1 MVMRALRAV
10 ANEREF
16 DSEAFRQYK
25 RNEWLRMEQTRFGS
39 KRVIDSLMCPGYK
52 YSKIKSPGRISE
64 ELPAK
69 TEALFDEIFA
79 KVNDG
84 VIVLV
89 GDREESSVRKQLSEC
104 LGNFS
109 TKKAAGM
116 QSRVS
121 YQPISGAMTH
131 FADGD
136 RNAVYLAMSVAMP
149 LTLDNYALSEVTG
162 MVIEKRLTSAL
173 VGSGMYA
180 KVFWDTRITPHERYS
195 VMVVLEEVQG
205 MNIEGAEKE
214 SLSRVYKILSPEGV
228 EKVADSQLD
237 ACKQWLKNN
246 HALQMKSPQ
255 YWVNAMMLR
264 YLEGKDLTTGYDKEI
279 DAVTTDM
286 VKSLLVSL
294 NDASKVEYIIRK
306 K

>member
-1 MVMRALRAV
+1 
-10 ANEREF
+10 
-16 DSEAFRQYK
+16 
-25 RNEWLRMEQTRFGS
+25 
-39 KRVIDSLMCPGYK
+39 
-52 YSKIKSPGRISE
+52 
-64 ELPAK
+64 
-69 TEALFDEIFA
+69 
-79 KVNDG
+79 
-84 VIVLV
+84 
-89 GDREESSVRKQLSEC
+89 
-104 LGNFS
+104 
-109 TKKAAGM
+109 
-116 QSRVS
+116 
-121 YQPISGAMTH
+121 
-131 FADGD
+131 
-136 RNAVYLAMSVAMP
+136 
-149 LTLDNYALSEVTG
+149 
-162 MVIEKRLTSAL
+162 
-173 VGSGMYA
+173 
-180 KVFWDTRITPHERYS
+180 
-195 VMVVLEEVQG
+195 

-264 YLEGKDLTTGYDKEI
+264 YLEGKDLTSGYDKEI